1 MCVVSVQRLCVC
13 GGCVQRLCVYV
24 SVCACAE
31 ATCVVGMSEA
41 VCVFV
46 CVHRGHVCGG
56 CVWRGCVCVV
66 DMYRGSVCV
75 QRPCVCMCT
84 VCAEA
89 ICVWWVCQTLCVCG
103 GCVRGCVCVWWVCA
117 KAVCVV
123 RVQQSQ
129 QSSVPDRWGHDQLV
143 TEASKKLLS
152 YKHPRLILVYI
163 QPSLS
168 QNWCSDTCTHPQ
180 AIGSPPLL
188 PPGTDVI
195 HKQAVETGE
204 QHPCSSARSG
214 AQHSHTHPN
223 KEVCLQVQ

>member
-13 GGCVQRLCVYV
+13 GGCVQRLCVCLC
-24 SVCACAE
+24 VCTE
-31 ATCVVGMSEA
+31 AMCVVGVCGEA
-41 VCVFV
+41 VFVWWICTEALCV
-46 CVHRGHVCGG
+46 CRGHVC
-56 CVWRGCVCVV
+56 V
-66 DMYRGSVCV
+66 
-75 QRPCVCMCT
+75 CT